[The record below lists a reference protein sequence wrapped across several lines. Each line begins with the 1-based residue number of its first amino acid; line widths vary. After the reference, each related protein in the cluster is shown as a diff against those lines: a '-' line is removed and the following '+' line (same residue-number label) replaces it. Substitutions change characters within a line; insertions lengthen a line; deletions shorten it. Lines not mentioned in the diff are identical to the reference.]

1 MTILKPNQPLKRETA
16 TVYRGRTL
24 LVELHPSYISLREK
38 GRRRSIVVDY
48 RACLDLGF
56 KLLARAE
63 REERAARKGKHK

>member
-24 LVELHPSYISLREK
+24 CIELHPSYLTLRER
-38 GRRRSIVVDY
+38 GRRHSVTVDY
-48 RACLDLGF
+48 RACLDLRF

-63 REERAARKGKHK
+63 REERAARRGRK